1 MTVSLVSKFQR
12 CLALALVLL
21 PVASAAE
28 IRVIAGTGVK
38 GFSGDGG
45 PALQAQF
52 DEPSGLARGPDG
64 ALYVCDTGNHRIR
77 RIDAN
82 GIVTTFA
89 GCGLPGW
96 SGDGGPAT
104 AAKLNEPWEIKFDP
118 EGNAVWVERL
128 SHVVRERERQT
139 GIVRTIAG
147 SGVMGFSGD
156 GGPATRARFNQP
168 HSIAFDAA
176 GNLFICDIAN
186 NRLRRVDRAT
196 GVVTTVGGTGQKKP
210 TPEGAP
216 ILGTPLSGP
225 RAIAFDASGQ
235 LWLVLRE
242 GNAILRLDLAAGV
255 NHHAAG
261 TGKKGLT
268 GDGGPALQ
276 ATFAGPKGISIA
288 RDGDVIVADTENHV
302 IRRIDAKTGVI
313 SREAGTGQ
321 KGDGPWGD
329 ALACRLTRPHGV
341 LAEPDGSLVIGDTD
355 GHRVLVVR

>member
-1 MTVSLVSKFQR
+1 MNLLLRLRTQLR
-12 CLALALVLL
+12 TALALAVL
-21 PVASAAE
+21 PSAFAAR
-28 IRVIAGTGVK
+28 IQVLAGTGVK

-45 PALQAQF
+45 AARQAQF

-77 RIDAN
+77 RIDAR

-89 GCGLPGW
+89 GCGQPGW

-104 AAKLNEPWEIKFDP
+104 AAKLDEPWEIKFDP

-128 SHVVRERERQT
+128 SHVVRERDHRT
-139 GIVRTIAG
+139 GLVRTIAG
-147 SGVMGFSGD
+147 SGVLGFSGD
-156 GGPATRARFNQP
+156 GGPATQARFNQP
-168 HSIAFDAA
+168 HSIAFDPE

-186 NRLRRVDRAT
+186 QRLRRVDRKT
-196 GVVTTVGGTGQKKP
+196 GIVTTVGGTGQKRP
-210 TPEGAP
+210 SPEGAP
-216 ILGTPLSGP
+216 IRGTPLSGP

-255 NHHAAG
+255 IHHAAG

-276 ATFAGPKGISIA
+276 ATFAGPKGIAIA
-288 RDGDVIVADTENHV
+288 PDGDVIVADTENHA
-302 IRRIDAKTGVI
+302 IRRIDAKTGII
-313 SREAGTGQ
+313 SRVAGTGQ

-329 ALACRLTRPHGV
+329 PLACRLTRPHGV
-341 LAEPDGSLVIGDTD
+341 LADADGSLVIGDTD
-355 GHRVLVVR
+355 GHRVLVIR